1 VNEPEPSNGFPR
13 RARPS
18 TDLRQCGKPGRPQ
31 YGLMNG
37 RITTIVSGLWLAA
50 CTADLSDARLGP
62 TADGDL
68 AYAGEA
74 TPEQIDAGRRIVEL
88 QCISCHAVRSSDM
101 SRDLTAPPLR
111 TLAERYPVTGLQEA
125 FAQGVLVGHPNMP
138 DFRFN
143 AAQIAEILAYLQS
156 IQTVQGA

>member
-1 VNEPEPSNGFPR
+1 
-13 RARPS
+13 
-18 TDLRQCGKPGRPQ
+18 
-31 YGLMNG
+31 MNG